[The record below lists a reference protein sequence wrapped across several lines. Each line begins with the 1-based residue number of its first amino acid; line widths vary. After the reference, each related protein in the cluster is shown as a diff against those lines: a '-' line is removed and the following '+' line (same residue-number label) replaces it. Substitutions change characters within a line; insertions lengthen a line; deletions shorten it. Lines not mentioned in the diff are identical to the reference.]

1 MIRKLGLKQQ
11 PVCVMI
17 QFNAHKKYHLLQS
30 KTKVWETHNELT
42 PHYRMIFIR
51 SGEGKFSLEG
61 KLYDYVKQGVIL
73 LRPGQ
78 HPIFQEDDN
87 AEIFV
92 IAFDTWLADDF
103 LQKKEF
109 SPDFA
114 DTYKQAENLCNSIR
128 LSQGRP
134 LQNERDAQTVVYLI
148 NQILFEVTQQPTSHN
163 KLIRGSIDLIV
174 IILARNN
181 FESKKIEEKTSQQHL
196 ADGIIGYL
204 RNQLHENKN
213 IRIPELLM
221 HFNISEEVANLC
233 VLNQTGMSLR
243 NFIFKYK
250 ADLFKSRMLK
260 VDIMELSPYL
270 HPKSS
275 RLSV

>member
-1 MIRKLGLKQQ
+1 MNT
-11 PVCVMI
+11 I
-17 QFNAHKKYHLLQS
+17 QFNAHKKFHLLLS

-51 SGEGKFSLEG
+51 AGEGKFSLEG
-61 KLYDYVKQGVIL
+61 KLYDYVKQGIIL
-73 LRPGQ
+73 LKPGQ
-78 HPIFQEDDN
+78 HPIFQEDDD
-87 AEIFV
+87 AEIFL
-92 IAFDTWLADDF
+92 IAFDTWLAADF

-128 LSQGRP
+128 LTQGRP
-134 LQNERDAQTVVYLI
+134 LQNERDAQTVVYLV

-174 IILARNN
+174 TILGRNN
-181 FESKKIEEKTSQQHL
+181 FESKTIEEKAGRQHL
-196 ADGIIGYL
+196 ADGIIEYL
-204 RNQLHENKN
+204 RNELHENKN
-213 IRIPELLM
+213 IRIPELLIR
-221 HFNISEEVANLC
+221 FNISEEVANLC
-233 VLNQTGMSLR
+233 VLNHTGMSLR

-250 ADLFKSRMLK
+250 ADLFKSRMLR

-270 HPKSS
+270 HPKAS
-275 RLSV
+275 RMSV

>member
-1 MIRKLGLKQQ
+1 MS
-11 PVCVMI
+11 VI
-17 QFNAHKKYHLLQS
+17 QFNAHKKYHLLQC
-30 KTKVWETHNELT
+30 KTRVWETHNELT
-42 PHYRMIFIR
+42 PHYRVIFIR
-51 SGEGKFSLEG
+51 AGEGHFSLDG
-61 KLYDYVKQGVIL
+61 KLYQYRPQGVIL

-87 AEIFV
+87 AEIFL

-103 LQKKEF
+103 LQKKES

-114 DTYKQAENLCNSIR
+114 DIYKQAEHLCESAR
-128 LSQGRP
+128 LTQGSP
-134 LQNERDAQTVVYLI
+134 LQNERDAQTATYLI

-174 IILARNN
+174 TILARNN
-181 FESKKIEEKTSQQHL
+181 FETKKVEARQHL
-196 ADGIIGYL
+196 AGAIIDYL
-204 RNQLHENKN
+204 REELHQNKN
-213 IRIPELLM
+213 IRVPELLM
-221 HFNISEEVANLC
+221 RFNISEDVANLC

-260 VDIMELSPYL
+260 VDISELTGYL
-270 HPKSS
+270 QSAGRQAP